1 MEALFTLLRTYV
13 KEKTKDKSFPLSF
26 VRTHQV
32 LNSTIASNL
41 ADDTLGRLFVV
52 FAHPDELNSF
62 ELDLSAAKTE
72 FVSLPSNGR
81 AIGDEPKLNKD
92 ALSSFNTM
100 LSKKHG
106 IVLLTLWTLSSLF
119 PKVDILNKKE
129 VNICLGATPNI
140 DELFKSLVDGGYYR
154 VNKVTAEGEF
164 ALRGEIIELFLIGQ
178 KNPIRITLDFDEVVK
193 IESYDVF
200 TNEHISSLKN
210 IEVNA
215 FFNIETAEERK
226 EFCFLT
232 EYFNENDKFLF
243 VGKEKL
249 DESYKYILNAAKDT
263 YKRNYQNGDTRSFS
277 ALLPHLDE
285 YFEGVDKN
293 RIALI
298 KDIVKKDDKESINLL
313 SDGPRSYFGAFNLFR
328 EDLNALL
335 KDGWK
340 VYISANGI
348 LQKGRLENML
358 DEENTKYSDSLR
370 ITDIVIS
377 EGFAVSDL
385 KVVVFSDEEIFKRK
399 VMKRTSLSKIQS
411 EPLSSFVSLKE
422 GDLVVH
428 LNYGIARFIKLDRI
442 EMKGIIR
449 DYVKLEF
456 KNQEYYYVPIEMANL
471 IERYIGK
478 QSAELSSLSS
488 KSWSQKKEKARL
500 SAEKLARELID
511 LYAERKNSTGFSH
524 SKDTEWQYI
533 FEAGFCKSE
542 TPDQL
547 TAISEIKSDM
557 ESPIVMDRLL
567 CGDVG
572 FGKTEVAFRA
582 AFKAIMSGKQVA
594 FLSPTTVLTHQHFE
608 NFNERIESFPI
619 KTVEVSRIVEKTK
632 IRKSLA
638 LLENGEADIAFGT
651 HRLLQKDV
659 KFKNLGLLI
668 IDEEQRFGVKDKERI
683 KALKTNVDTLA
694 LSATPIP
701 RTLYM
706 SLLKIRDISLLKTA
720 PQNRKSI
727 ITHIGEFDKEL
738 VRTAIEREL
747 LRGGQVFYLHNRVE
761 DIQEVTAFIKNL
773 IPGSIVEFAHG
784 SMSGEELEDIMG
796 AFRDGG
802 IQILISTTII
812 ENGIDIPKANTII
825 VDNATIYG
833 ASQLY
838 QLRGRVGR
846 SDTQAYAYLFY
857 KNEKSVTEDAIERL
871 RLISESVELGSGFN
885 VALRDMEMRGAG
897 NLLGKE
903 QSGFVSDVGLDLYIR
918 LLDESVKK
926 LEGREETIKSDVYVD
941 IKTESYISDDYIKNT
956 EEKFEVYKKI
966 ASCRSEEE
974 YSEIQNMLLSR
985 YGEIP
990 LEAESLLYIAKLKI
1004 TAIALNIDSIV
1015 EKNDSVKV
1023 HFAKVSSININRF
1036 LSLVATTGKRVA
1048 LNSKDPSSILIKTD
1062 GVDAKYKA
1070 RFIEEKLSL
1079 LL

>member
-1 MEALFTLLRTYV
+1 MEALFTLLKTYV
-13 KEKTKDKSFPLSF
+13 KEKTVNKSFPLSF
-26 VRTHQV
+26 VRTHQF
-32 LNSTIASNL
+32 LNSVIASSTL
-41 ADDTLGRLFVV
+41 DDTKGRLFVV
-52 FAHPDELNSF
+52 FAHSDELNSF
-62 ELDLSAAKTE
+62 ELDLNASSVP
-72 FVSLPSNGR
+72 FISLPSNG
-81 AIGDEPKLNKD
+81 ATIGEEPQLNKNT
-92 ALSSFNTM
+92 LSSFNAM
-100 LSKKHG
+100 LSNKHG

-119 PKVDILNKKE
+119 PKVNILNKKE
-129 VNICLGATPNI
+129 ANICLGSILNV
-140 DELFKSLVDGGYYR
+140 DETFKSLVESGYYR
-154 VNKVTAEGEF
+154 VNKVAAEGEF
-164 ALRGEIIELFLIGQ
+164 SLRGEIVEMFLIGE
-178 KNPIRITLDFDEVVK
+178 KNPIRITLDFDKVVK
-193 IESYDVF
+193 IESYDIF
-200 TNEHISSLKN
+200 TNVPLSPLDSVEIKAFVNVENDNEN
-210 IEVNA
+210 I
-215 FFNIETAEERK
+215 

-249 DESYKYILNAAKDT
+249 EESYKYILNTAKDT

-277 ALLPHLDE
+277 SLLPPLDE
-285 YFEGVDKN
+285 YFSAVDKN
-293 RIALI
+293 RLAVI
-298 KDIVKKDDKESINLL
+298 KDIVKKEDKDDVNLL

-328 EDLNALL
+328 EDLNSLL

-348 LQKGRLENML
+348 LQKGRLETML
-358 DEENTKYSDSLR
+358 EKEQTEYNHRLI

-377 EGFAVSDL
+377 EGFAVSSL
-385 KVVVFSDEEIFKRK
+385 KIVVFSDEEIFKRK

-442 EMKGIIR
+442 EMKGIVR

-471 IERYIGK
+471 VERYIGR
-478 QSAELSSLSS
+478 QNVELSSLSS
-488 KSWSQKKEKARL
+488 KSWSQKKERARL
-500 SAEKLARELID
+500 SAEKLAKELID
-511 LYAERKNSTGFSH
+511 LYAERKNSAGFSH

-608 NFNERIESFPI
+608 NFNERIDAFPI
-619 KTVEVSRIVEKTK
+619 KTVEVSRIVEKSK
-632 IRKSLA
+632 IKKGLS
-638 LLENGEADIAFGT
+638 LLESGDADIAFGT

-738 VRTAIEREL
+738 IRTAIEREL
-747 LRGGQVFYLHNRVE
+747 SRAGQVFYLHNRVE
-761 DIQEVTAFIKNL
+761 DICEVVAFVKNL
-773 IPGSIVEFAHG
+773 IPGSIVEYAHG
-784 SMSGEELEDIMG
+784 GMSGEELEDIMG

-846 SDTQAYAYLFY
+846 SETQGYAYLFY
-857 KNEKSVTEDAIERL
+857 KNEKSVTEEAIERL

-903 QSGFVSDVGLDLYIR
+903 QSGFVSDVGLELYIR
-918 LLDESVKK
+918 LLDESVKR

-966 ASCRSEEE
+966 AACCSEEE

-990 LEAESLLYIAKLKI
+990 PEAESLLYIAKLKI
-1004 TAIALNIDSIV
+1004 TALALNVDSIV
-1015 EKNDSVKV
+1015 EKDDSVKV
-1023 HFAKVSSININRF
+1023 HFAKVSSINIDRF

-1048 LNSKDPSSILIKTD
+1048 LNSKDPSSILIKIS

-1070 RFIEEKLSL
+1070 RFIEEKLAL